1 MRVAA
6 ITPFLV
12 DKELPCTDEHRAD
25 AVSKAMH
32 PSLHFPKYSRHE
44 QTAERC
50 TEHSCMKSTLKNPMK
65 TMTCDH

>member
-12 DKELPCTDEHRAD
+12 DKELPGTDEHRAD

-32 PSLHFPKYSRHE
+32 PSLHFPN
-44 QTAERC
+44 TAGI
-50 TEHSCMKSTLKNPMK
+50 SKQPNDAPST
-65 TMTCDH
+65 TA